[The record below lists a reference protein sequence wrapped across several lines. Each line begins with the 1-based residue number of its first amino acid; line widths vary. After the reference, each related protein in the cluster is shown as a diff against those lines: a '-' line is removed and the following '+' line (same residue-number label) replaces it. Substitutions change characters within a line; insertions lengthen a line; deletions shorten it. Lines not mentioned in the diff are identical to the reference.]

1 MDGLPIAFQLK
12 GRGVLVVGG
21 GTTAL
26 RKLRLLVKTSA
37 EITVIASTPDSD
49 LISYAAE
56 TGLTLIKRQFSA
68 SDLSNKVMVIS
79 ATGDPSLDNSVSEA
93 AKGRNIP
100 INVPDRPDLCTFHIP
115 SIVDRDPV
123 VIAISTS
130 GNAPVL
136 ARHIRERIEKLLPK
150 NIGKLA
156 KFAREFR
163 SAVKSMIPSAQDR
176 LNLWESVLAGP
187 IAQKVLSGKI
197 TMAREDMVKLVN
209 QIPEKADHGIVHIV
223 GVGPG
228 DPDLLT
234 LKAFRLMQTADV
246 IVYDRLIST
255 EILDLA
261 RRDADRIFVGK
272 SKGYHHKTQDEINQI
287 LATEARAGKRVI
299 RLKGGDPF
307 LFGRGGEEMKHLHQ
321 CDIPVEIV
329 PGITA
334 ATGCA
339 ASLGIPLTHRGIA
352 AGVTFITGH
361 GFNGAPNIDWT
372 GLSRSDNTIVIY
384 MGLSRAREIA
394 EKLMTNGM
402 RSNMP
407 VAVIENGT
415 RTDER
420 TIVGVLE
427 ELPQLISEHDLSGPS
442 LLIIGKTVNEM
453 TSPISHDLLS
463 DLPQA
468 IAV

>member
-1 MDGLPIAFQLK
+1 MDELPIAFQLK
-12 GRGVLVVGG
+12 GQGVLVVGG

-37 EITVIASTPDSD
+37 EITVIASTPNSD
-49 LISYAAE
+49 LISYAVE
-56 TGLTLIKRQFSA
+56 TGLRLIKREFSA

-79 ATGDPSLDNSVSEA
+79 ATDEPSLDNAVSEA
-93 AKGRNIP
+93 AKERNIP

-115 SIVDRDPV
+115 SIVDRDPI

-163 SAVKSMIPSAQDR
+163 SAVKSIIPSAQDR

-187 IAQKVLSGKI
+187 ISQKVLAGKI

-209 QIPEKADHGIVHIV
+209 QLPEKADHGIVHIV
-223 GVGPG
+223 GAGPG

-234 LKAFRLMQTADV
+234 LRAFRLMQTADV
-246 IVYDRLIST
+246 IVYDRLVST

-272 SKGYHHKTQDEINQI
+272 SKGYHHKTQEEINQI

-307 LFGRGGEEMKHLHQ
+307 LFGRGGEEMKHLHL

-372 GLSRSDNTIVIY
+372 SLSRSANTIVIY
-384 MGLSRAREIA
+384 MGLSRARAIA
-394 EKLMTNGM
+394 DNLITNGM
-402 RSNMP
+402 RSNTP
-407 VAVIENGT
+407 FAVIENGT

-420 TIVGVLE
+420 TIVGVLG

-453 TSPISHDLLS
+453 ASSISHDLLS